1 MWYNIYKES
10 VRGGEFIM
18 SGEDK
23 TYFVIDLKSFF
34 ASVECVERG
43 LDPMKTLL
51 VVADP
56 ERTEGTICLAVTPA
70 MKALGVRNR
79 CRVYEI
85 PKSINY
91 ITAPPRMKLYID
103 YSARIYSLYLKYFSA
118 SDMHIYSIDEVFID
132 ATHYLSLYGKSPWE
146 LADFIMNEIYEKIGV
161 RATCGIGTNM
171 YLAKIA
177 LDIMAKHSPSFIG
190 YLDEEIYKETLW
202 EHRPLTDFWRVG
214 SGTAARLEK
223 HLIYTMGDIARAPED
238 LIYKLFGI
246 DGELLI
252 DHAWGREPTSIAD
265 IKAYSPQTSS
275 ISSGQVLPR
284 DYSYDEAKTIIKEMV
299 DNLALSL
306 IERGVLVQCVMLD
319 IGYSTRY
326 RVENSHGSLTLPSPT
341 SAASVLIS
349 TFMELYEKIVD
360 RSAKIRKISI
370 AFCRLTRDVD
380 IEYDLFT
387 DIAALER
394 ERRLQ
399 TTILSIKKRFGK
411 NSVLKMV
418 SFEPEATMRERNSQI
433 GGHKSGE

>member
-1 MWYNIYKES
+1 MNDTALTRDDE
-10 VRGGEFIM
+10 
-18 SGEDK
+18 K

-70 MKALGVRNR
+70 MKALGVKNR

-85 PKSINY
+85 PKSIEY
-91 ITAPPRMKLYID
+91 ITAPPRMRLYID
-103 YSARIYSLYLKYFSA
+103 YSSRIYSLYLKYFSA
-118 SDMHIYSIDEVFID
+118 NDMHIYSIDEVFID
-132 ATHYLSLYGKSPWE
+132 ATHYLSLYGKSAWE
-146 LADFIMNEIYEKIGV
+146 LADFIMNEIYENIGV

-177 LDIMAKHSPSFIG
+177 LDVLAKHSPSFIG
-190 YLDEEIYKETLW
+190 YLDEDIYRETLW
-202 EHRPLTDFWRVG
+202 DHRPLTDFWRIG
-214 SGTAARLEK
+214 PGTTAKLEK
-223 HLIYTMGDIARAPED
+223 YLIYTMEDIAKAPEE
-238 LIYKLFGI
+238 LIYNLFGI

-265 IKAYSPQTSS
+265 IKSYTPQTSS
-275 ISSGQVLPR
+275 ISSGQVLMR
-284 DYSYDEAKTIIKEMV
+284 DYSYNEAKTIIKEMV

-306 IERGVLVQCVMLD
+306 VDRGAVTQSIMLD
-319 IGYSTRY
+319 IGYSARY
-326 RVENSHGSLTLPSPT
+326 RTENSRGSVTLPSPT
-341 SAASVLIS
+341 SASSVLIS
-349 TFMELYEKIVD
+349 TFLGLFDKVVD
-360 RSAKIRKISI
+360 RSSKIRKINI
-370 AFCRLTRDVD
+370 AFCRLAKDID

-394 ERRLQ
+394 EKRLQ

-411 NSVLKMV
+411 NSVLKLV